1 MDILSKE
8 LLNKEDFGVKRK
20 ASLVVQLVK
29 NPPALRE
36 TCIQS
41 LGWEDSLKKGK
52 LPTPVFWPGE
62 FQGLYS
68 PQGGKELDVIEQLS
82 LSRKG
87 QGHWVLSCFS
97 SVQLFVN
104 LWTVALPGFS
114 VHGILQAILKWVT
127 MPSSRGPS
135 RPRDRI
141 HIFCS
146 SCTVED
152 FITAEPQG
160 KPKGQGDG
168 RSWETGINA

>member
-1 MDILSKE
+1 MDCRGHKE
-8 LLNKEDFGVKRK
+8 SDM
-20 ASLVVQLVK
+20 
-29 NPPALRE
+29 
-36 TCIQS
+36 T
-41 LGWEDSLKKGK
+41 
-52 LPTPVFWPGE
+52 
-62 FQGLYS
+62 
-68 PQGGKELDVIEQLS
+68 EQLS
-82 LSRKG
+82 LSQKG